1 MGGREAKPLGP
12 LYAAYPAVG
21 ASGIGAGGQDA
32 AFQAARGAARE
43 PDTRRGEAPTLG
55 SPTAMNIL
63 NVLDRR
69 DIHGYLRACNSR
81 GDLMTAAQARRPTSQ
96 SAAKM
101 ASPAAADLISMFA
114 QRNPKSSRGDL
125 TEVGKLVAEF
135 SVTAAN
141 LSPAARKRLI
151 ARKERFK
158 KLIVEIAAEP
168 EAAAQP
174 LKLIAKAAAEVSH
187 GAGLGRVLSPEAGK
201 ARIAEYATPTKVEDW
216 AGPLAGPTEL
226 ERDFGVARSTLHTW
240 QKQGAVIGLLVGVR
254 KHAFPTEQFVDGR
267 PVTGLAAIV
276 AAIRDPRAAWLWLR
290 EPNPGFAGVTP
301 LTRLKAGATDKVV
314 EMARSNFADA

>member
-1 MGGREAKPLGP
+1 
-12 LYAAYPAVG
+12 
-21 ASGIGAGGQDA
+21 
-32 AFQAARGAARE
+32 
-43 PDTRRGEAPTLG
+43 
-55 SPTAMNIL
+55 
-63 NVLDRR
+63 
-69 DIHGYLRACNSR
+69 
-81 GDLMTAAQARRPTSQ
+81 MTAAQARRPTAQ
-96 SAAKM
+96 SAAKL

-125 TEVGKLVAEF
+125 AEVGKLVAEF
-135 SVTAAN
+135 SATAAN

-168 EAAAQP
+168 QAPAKP
-174 LKLIAKAAAEVSH
+174 LKLVAIAAAEVSQ
-187 GAGLGRVLSPEAGK
+187 GAGLGRVLSPEEGR

-276 AAIRDPRAAWLWLR
+276 AAVGNPRAAWLWLC
-290 EPNPGFAGVTP
+290 ELFASVRF
-301 LTRLKAGATDKVV
+301 RL
-314 EMARSNFADA
+314 MPF

>member
-1 MGGREAKPLGP
+1 
-12 LYAAYPAVG
+12 
-21 ASGIGAGGQDA
+21 
-32 AFQAARGAARE
+32 
-43 PDTRRGEAPTLG
+43 
-55 SPTAMNIL
+55 
-63 NVLDRR
+63 
-69 DIHGYLRACNSR
+69 
-81 GDLMTAAQARRPTSQ
+81 MTAVQARRPTGQ

-114 QRNPKSSRGDL
+114 QRNPMSSRGDL

-135 SVTAAN
+135 GATAAK

-158 KLIVEIAAEP
+158 MLIAEIAAEP
-168 EAAAQP
+168 EAAPKP
-174 LKLIAKAAAEVSH
+174 LKLVAQAAAEVSQ
-187 GAGLGRVLSPEAGK
+187 GEGLGKVLSAAEGK

-240 QKQGAVIGLLVGVR
+240 QKQGVVIGLLVGVR

-267 PVTGLAAIV
+267 PVTGLATIVEAIG
-276 AAIRDPRAAWLWLR
+276 DLRAAWLWLR
-290 EPNPGFAGVTP
+290 EPNPGFASVTP
-301 LTRLKAGATDKVV
+301 LARLKAGVTDKVV
-314 EMARSNFADA
+314 EMARANFAAA

>member
-1 MGGREAKPLGP
+1 
-12 LYAAYPAVG
+12 
-21 ASGIGAGGQDA
+21 
-32 AFQAARGAARE
+32 
-43 PDTRRGEAPTLG
+43 
-55 SPTAMNIL
+55 
-63 NVLDRR
+63 
-69 DIHGYLRACNSR
+69 
-81 GDLMTAAQARRPTSQ
+81 MTAAQARRPTAQ

-135 SVTAAN
+135 SATAAR

-168 EAAAQP
+168 EPALKP
-174 LKLIAKAAAEVSH
+174 LELVAKSAAETSQ
-187 GAGLGRVLSPEAGK
+187 GAGLGKVLSLGEG
-201 ARIAEYATPTKVEDW
+201 RTRLAEYATPSRVEDW

-240 QKQGAVIGLLVGVR
+240 QKQGAVIGLLIGVR

-276 AAIRDPRAAWLWLR
+276 EAIGDPRAAWLWLR
-290 EPNPGFAGVTP
+290 QPNPGLAGVTP
-301 LTRLKAGATDKVV
+301 LVRLRAGSIDKVV

>member
-1 MGGREAKPLGP
+1 
-12 LYAAYPAVG
+12 
-21 ASGIGAGGQDA
+21 
-32 AFQAARGAARE
+32 
-43 PDTRRGEAPTLG
+43 
-55 SPTAMNIL
+55 
-63 NVLDRR
+63 
-69 DIHGYLRACNSR
+69 
-81 GDLMTAAQARRPTSQ
+81 MTAAQARRPPGQ
-96 SAAKM
+96 SAAKI

-114 QRNPKSSRGDL
+114 ERNPKSSRGDL

-135 SVTAAN
+135 SATAAQ

-151 ARKERFK
+151 ARKDRFK

-168 EAAAQP
+168 EAAP
-174 LKLIAKAAAEVSH
+174 ERLKLVAKSAAEVSQ
-187 GAGLGRVLSPEAGK
+187 GAGLGKVLSPEEGT

-276 AAIRDPRAAWLWLR
+276 AAVGNPRAAWLWLR
-290 EPNPGFAGVTP
+290 EPNPGFAGVPP
-301 LTRLKAGATDKVV
+301 LARLKAGAIDKVV
-314 EMARSNFADA
+314 EMANSNFDHA

>member
-1 MGGREAKPLGP
+1 
-12 LYAAYPAVG
+12 
-21 ASGIGAGGQDA
+21 
-32 AFQAARGAARE
+32 
-43 PDTRRGEAPTLG
+43 
-55 SPTAMNIL
+55 
-63 NVLDRR
+63 
-69 DIHGYLRACNSR
+69 
-81 GDLMTAAQARRPTSQ
+81 MTAAQARRPTAQ
-96 SAAKM
+96 SAAKL
-101 ASPAAADLISMFA
+101 ASPAADLISMFA

-125 TEVGKLVAEF
+125 AEVGKLVAEF
-135 SVTAAN
+135 SATAAN

-168 EAAAQP
+168 QAPAKP
-174 LKLIAKAAAEVSH
+174 LKLMAIAAAEVSQ
-187 GAGLGRVLSPEAGK
+187 GAGLGRVLSPEEGR

-276 AAIRDPRAAWLWLR
+276 AAVGNPRAAWLWLR
-290 EPNPGFAGVTP
+290 EPNPGFVGVTP
-301 LTRLKAGATDKVV
+301 LARLKAGAIDKVV
-314 EMARSNFADA
+314 EMANSNFDHA